1 MKYYSTNGKAD
12 RATLHEAVVKGLAGD
27 KGLFMP
33 ETIKRLPDSFFEE
46 IQDLSF
52 QEVAYRVA
60 DAFFGEDVPTDIEG
74 KKQFLRRRHIA
85 LWDSVTACVIRASED
100 ASIREAE
107 RADVAG
113 LIRGTAVGTVLCNG
127 KAARRY
133 LDEAALPKDIRVEC
147 LPSTSPA
154 NPRFSEAAWHAA
166 LAKAFSE
173 G

>member
-1 MKYYSTNGKAD
+1 MTRVLGFAPECTADSRVLVFGSFPSVKSRAEGFYYGNPRNRFWRTVCG
-12 RATLHEAVVKGLAGD
+12 
-27 KGLFMP
+27 
-33 ETIKRLPDSFFEE
+33 
-46 IQDLSF
+46 
-52 QEVAYRVA
+52 
-60 DAFFGEDVPTDIEG
+60 FFGEDVPTDIEG

-113 LIRGTAVGTVLCNG
+113 LIRGTSVGTVLCNG